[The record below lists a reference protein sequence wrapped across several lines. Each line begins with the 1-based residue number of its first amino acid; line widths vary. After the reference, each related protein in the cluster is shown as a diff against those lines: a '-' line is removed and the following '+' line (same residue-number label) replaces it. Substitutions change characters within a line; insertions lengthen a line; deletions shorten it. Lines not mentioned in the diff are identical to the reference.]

1 MKHTTLL
8 GLLVL
13 TLGTGGSVGAQAGQ
27 PAPSPIPGTGAQE
40 PQQPPITFRAEV
52 NYVEVDARVLDQKG
66 TFVTDLTPADF
77 QVFEDGKP
85 QQVTT
90 FSLVNI
96 PVERAE
102 RPLFASTPIEADV
115 RTNLQGA
122 DGRIYLIVLD
132 DLHTTVL
139 RSQRTRAAA
148 RLFIEKYVGA
158 NDTAAV
164 VHTSGRTDASQ
175 DFTNSQRMLLQ
186 AVDKFLG
193 RKLRSA
199 TANRIDA
206 AGQRE
211 PGSNDP
217 LDDIDDQERGFHARS
232 ALETVRNLAQY
243 LGNIRGRRK
252 ALVFFSEG
260 IDYDINDIFNSRSA
274 STIID
279 ATRDVVAA
287 ATRANVAVYGVDPRG
302 LGGAVGDELI
312 EVQSFPTDTSL
323 GLGPGSFYNEARLGQ
338 DSLRVLS
345 DETGGVAAV
354 DRNDFASAFQRI
366 VDDNS
371 SYYLMGYYSTNSRRD
386 GKFRKIEVRLAQRP
400 GLTVRSRK
408 GYVAPSGRAPETKA
422 ASSNGPSPELRD
434 AIESPLPI
442 AALPLAATAV
452 VFKGPA
458 PKGAVVVSTLVG
470 GAGLPFVEK
479 DGTFR
484 NDLEIMMVATDEKGK
499 SFSSDRNTIN
509 LNMKP
514 DTAERVKATGFRVIS
529 SLDLAPGRY
538 QLRVGVRENNTKKAG
553 SVTYDLSVPDFAKEK
568 LSMSGVAV
576 TSALSGVVPTV
587 RPKDPLEKL
596 LPGPL
601 SSYREFA
608 TVDEVAFFAEVYDNA
623 GDQPHKVE
631 LKATV
636 KAEGGQTVFETREE
650 RDSSELKGSA
660 GGYGF
665 TARIPLKQMAPGLY
679 VLRVEA
685 LSRLGDRQTVAH
697 DTVFRVLPSA
707 QPEP

>member
-1 MKHTTLL
+1 MKYTTLL
-8 GLLVL
+8 GLMVL
-13 TLGTGGSVGAQAGQ
+13 ILGVEGPLGAQAGQ
-27 PAPSPIPGTGAQE
+27 LPEFSPIPGNEEQQ

-52 NYVEVDARVLDQKG
+52 NYVEVDARVVDQKG
-66 TFVTDLTPADF
+66 AFVADLTAADF
-77 QVFEDGKP
+77 EVFEDGKP
-85 QQVTT
+85 QSVTA
-90 FSLVNI
+90 FSMVNI

-102 RPLFASTPIEADV
+102 RPLFASQPIESDV

-122 DGRIYLIVLD
+122 DGRIYLVVLD
-132 DLHTTVL
+132 DLHTAVL
-139 RSQRTRAAA
+139 RSARTKAAA
-148 RLFIEKYVGA
+148 RMFIERFIGA

-175 DFTNSQRMLLQ
+175 DFTNSQRLLLQ
-186 AVDKFLG
+186 SVDKFMG
-193 RKLRSA
+193 RRLRSA

-206 AGQRE
+206 AGQRT
-211 PGSNDP
+211 PGSADP
-217 LDDIDDQERGFHARS
+217 LEDIDDQERGFQARS

-243 LGNIRGRRK
+243 LGNIHGRRK
-252 ALVFFSEG
+252 AMVFFSEG
-260 IDYDINDIFNSRSA
+260 IDYDINDVFNNRSA
-274 STIID
+274 SSIID
-279 ATRDVVAA
+279 TTRDVIAA

-312 EVQSFPTDTSL
+312 EVQSFPADT
-323 GLGPGSFYNEARLGQ
+323 GLGPESFFNEARLGQ

-345 DETGGVAAV
+345 DETGGFAAV
-354 DRNDFASAFQRI
+354 NRNDFGTAFQRI
-366 VDDNS
+366 VNDNS
-371 SYYLMGYYSTNSRRD
+371 SYYLMGYYSTDSRRN
-386 GKFRKIEVRLAQRP
+386 GRFRKIEVRLANRP
-400 GLTVRSRK
+400 GLTVRARK
-408 GYVAPSGRAPETKA
+408 GYVAPRGRAPKTET
-422 ASSNGPSPELRD
+422 SSADGPSPELRD

-442 AALPLAATAV
+442 VALPLAATAV

-458 PKGAVVVSTLVG
+458 PKGAVVVSTLIG

-484 NDLEIMMVATDEKGK
+484 NDLEILMIATDEKGK
-499 SFSSDRNTIN
+499 SFSSDRSTVN

-514 DTAERVKATGFRVIS
+514 NTAERVKATGFRVIS

-553 SVTYDLSVPDFAKEK
+553 SVAYDLRVPDFAKEK

-576 TSALSGVVPTV
+576 TSALSGLVPTV

-608 TVDEVAFFAEVYDNA
+608 AVDELAFFAEIYDNS

-631 LKATV
+631 LTATV

-665 TARIPLKQMAPGLY
+665 TARIPLKEMAPGLY

-685 LSRLGDRQTVAH
+685 VSRLGDRPTVAH
-697 DTVFRVLPSA
+697 DTVFRVRPAA